1 MECRKNEAE
10 EAEEA
15 DEAEEAEEAEEM
27 QEKEKAEKGG
37 DEDDDR
43 EEEREDEDSIAQEE
57 QQRRQLNRKISRK
70 EVNQA
75 IDNLKNQR
83 AAGQDGIIGDVL
95 KKGGEE
101 IRKAVY
107 TLCCENWRMEEIPRE
122 WMQGLIFPLYKDGD
136 DRDPLNY
143 RGITLLSIVGK
154 VYNRVLG
161 DRLMK
166 FAERKG
172 GVLEELGIRPGIVEE
187 QGGFRPGR
195 GTIDQLFVLT
205 EILKSRVG
213 MSTYAA
219 FIDVKKAYDTVWRQ
233 GLWKRLW
240 DEGVRGKMWRVVKS
254 MYSTVQSAVLIG
266 DEKTEWFELYTGV
279 RQGCVMSPILFSL
292 FVNGL
297 AREIKAVG
305 KGVQVG
311 RQKVQLLLYA
321 DDIVLI
327 SDTQKDLQSMLDCV
341 TEYSRKWRFRVNP
354 KKGKSEV
361 MRFGK
366 TRRSQI
372 KWMLGG
378 KEIYET
384 AQYKYLGVEI
394 NKGIQFK
401 ALKERL
407 LRSARRRM
415 MTVWGMGMR
424 RGEMP
429 VSDCVRVWQT
439 LVRPAL
445 EYGAAVWGECVWEEA
460 ERIQREMARMILK
473 CSPKMTNEAVLGELG
488 WWTLKGRRDLLRL
501 KYYGKIV
508 RMGEDRLVKQVYVES
523 RKRLEEGKQ
532 SKWCADT
539 KAILHWHG
547 GSMDQA
553 AVDHRRTQAM
563 EQTSLEGNQSEGR
576 TTVERT
582 YDAENKAE
590 NIPNYQTDA
599 DIRTILEQQRQAGE
613 TDDDEIERR
622 NE

>member
-1 MECRKNEAE
+1 M
-10 EAEEA
+10 
-15 DEAEEAEEAEEM
+15 
-27 QEKEKAEKGG
+27 
-37 DEDDDR
+37 
-43 EEEREDEDSIAQEE
+43 
-57 QQRRQLNRKISRK
+57 
-70 EVNQA
+70 
-75 IDNLKNQR
+75 
-83 AAGQDGIIGDVL
+83 
-95 KKGGEE
+95 
-101 IRKAVY
+101 
-107 TLCCENWRMEEIPRE
+107 
-122 WMQGLIFPLYKDGD
+122 
-136 DRDPLNY
+136 
-143 RGITLLSIVGK
+143 
-154 VYNRVLG
+154 
-161 DRLMK
+161 
-166 FAERKG
+166 
-172 GVLEELGIRPGIVEE
+172 
-187 QGGFRPGR
+187 
-195 GTIDQLFVLT
+195 
-205 EILKSRVG
+205 
-213 MSTYAA
+213 
-219 FIDVKKAYDTVWRQ
+219 
-233 GLWKRLW
+233 
-240 DEGVRGKMWRVVKS
+240 
-254 MYSTVQSAVLIG
+254 
-266 DEKTEWFELYTGV
+266 
-279 RQGCVMSPILFSL
+279 
-292 FVNGL
+292 
-297 AREIKAVG
+297 
-305 KGVQVG
+305 G
-311 RQKVQLLLYA
+311 RQRVQLLLYA

-366 TRRSQI
+366 TGRSQT

-445 EYGAAVWGECVWEEA
+445 EYGAVVWGECVWEEA

-508 RMGEDRLVKQVYVES
+508 RMGEDRLVKQVYAES

-539 KAILHWHG
+539 KAILHTWAWGKHG
-547 GSMDQA
+547 PSSSGPQKN
-553 AVDHRRTQAM
+553 
-563 EQTSLEGNQSEGR
+563 TSNG
-576 TTVERT
+576 TV
-582 YDAENKAE
+582 
-590 NIPNYQTDA
+590 
-599 DIRTILEQQRQAGE
+599 
-613 TDDDEIERR
+613 
-622 NE
+622 